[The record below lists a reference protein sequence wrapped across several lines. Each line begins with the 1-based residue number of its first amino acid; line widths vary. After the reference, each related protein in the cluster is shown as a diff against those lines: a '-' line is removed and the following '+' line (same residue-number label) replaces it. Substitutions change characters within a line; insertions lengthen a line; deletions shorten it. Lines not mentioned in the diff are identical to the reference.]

1 MKVCQETTPQGL
13 LKCLLVANLCNTLQQ
28 QQQQRQQHEQLGAMR
43 EWQGAQVCVREG
55 VFVCVWVRSVR

>member
-28 QQQQRQQHEQLGAMR
+28 QQQQRQAEKKHALWGFKPDKIIATQA
-43 EWQGAQVCVREG
+43 
-55 VFVCVWVRSVR
+55 